1 MVVTDLNNEEVIGEY
16 TLDPYEEI
24 NTMLIDDEN
33 DALLVGTM
41 FEDK

>member
-1 MVVTDLNNEEVIGEY
+1 VVVTDLNNEEVIGEY